1 MSKSKLHL
9 TESVESATDQSRTR
23 FSRSLFPSL
32 SITQRLPLLIAI
44 LLLGVIIACTFASY
58 RGVKQS
64 ALEVGRGRLL
74 HLTQQFASMLAQSS
88 VKLND
93 KTFAVAN
100 DPAVRLFLRSDSP
113 ATRTGAIGALKQF
126 SAPQDPNSLQVELW
140 TANRSLVLTF
150 PENLAPEPSDLNSE
164 FEQCA
169 SEPFKSVG
177 AIRTVKDVLA
187 YPSVAAVKDD
197 AGEPLGYL
205 VRWRKLSSSPDGR
218 KQLSDLLGSEA
229 TLYLGNSQG
238 DVWTDLVKSA
248 SKPPVSL
255 NSTLET
261 TTFQRDGESVMALG
275 RPVNGTPWFVMVEIP
290 ERALTAHAGIF
301 LRRMIV
307 IGLVLF
313 GVGVAS
319 AFVLSRG
326 ITRPLRLL
334 TDATAAI
341 SEGNYP
347 GMIKTGRS
355 DELGRLAGAFN
366 KMTARVR
373 ESQMD
378 LERRI
383 KERTAELE
391 ASNKELE
398 SFSYSVSHD
407 LRAPLRAIDGF
418 SRILIEDHSH
428 KLDADA
434 QRVLEVIRT
443 NTRQMGRLIDD
454 LLAFSRLGRK
464 PIERSPVNME
474 VLARD
479 AFTEIRLADSE
490 TVPRFQVGTMSP
502 ALGDPAMLRQVFVNL
517 LSNAA
522 KYSHGNDASVI
533 QVGSYTENGDNA
545 YYVKDNGVGFDMNY
559 ANKLFGVFQRLH
571 SAEEFEGTGVGLAIV
586 QRIIHRHGGRVW
598 AEGKVNEG
606 ATFYFT
612 LPKEHETN
620 GKSAKHE

>member
-1 MSKSKLHL
+1 MTKSKSHQ
-9 TESVESATDQSRTR
+9 TESRQIATQQSRAR
-23 FSRSLFPSL
+23 IRRSFFPSL
-32 SITQRLPLLIAI
+32 SITQRLTLLMTM
-44 LLLGVIIACTFASY
+44 LLLGVIVACTFASY
-58 RGVKQS
+58 RGIKQS
-64 ALEVGRGRLL
+64 ALEVGRERLL
-74 HLTQQFASMLAQSS
+74 NLTQQLASMLAQSS

-100 DPAVRLFLRSDSP
+100 DPAVRLFLRSAAP

-140 TANRSLVLTF
+140 TADHSLVLTF
-150 PENLAPEPSDLNSE
+150 PENLAPEPSDLSPE
-164 FEQCA
+164 FKQCA
-169 SEPFKSVG
+169 SEPFRSVG
-177 AIRTVKDVLA
+177 VIRMVKDVLA

-197 AGEPLGYL
+197 AGKILGYL
-205 VRWRKLSSSPDGR
+205 VRWRKLSSTPDGR
-218 KQLSDLLGSEA
+218 KQLTDLLGSEA

-238 DVWTDLVKSA
+238 DVWTDLVKSV

-255 NSTLET
+255 NSTLEI
-261 TTFQRDGESVMALG
+261 TTFKRDGESVMALG
-275 RPVNGTPWFVMVEIP
+275 RPINGTPWFVMVEIP
-290 ERALTAHAGIF
+290 ERTLTTHAGRF

-307 IGLVLF
+307 IGLILF
-313 GVGVAS
+313 GIGVAS

-334 TDATAAI
+334 TEATAAI

-347 GMIKTGRS
+347 GMIKTRRR
-355 DELGRLAGAFN
+355 DELGRLASAFN
-366 KMTARVR
+366 RMTARVR
-373 ESQMD
+373 ESQRD
-378 LERRI
+378 LEQRI

-391 ASNKELE
+391 ASNNELE

-418 SRILIEDHSH
+418 SRILIEDHSR

-434 QRVLEVIRT
+434 KRVLEVIRT

-479 AFTEIRLADSE
+479 AFTQIRLADSE
-490 TVPRFQVGTMSP
+490 TAPRFEVGTLSP

-522 KYSHGNDASVI
+522 KYSQGKDAPVI
-533 QVGSYTENGDNA
+533 QVGSYSENGDNA

-559 ANKLFGVFQRLH
+559 ATKLFGVFQRLH
-571 SAEEFEGTGVGLAIV
+571 GAEEFEGTGVGLAIV
-586 QRIIHRHGGRVW
+586 QRIIHRHGGHVW

-620 GKSAKHE
+620 GKSASHE

>member
-9 TESVESATDQSRTR
+9 TESVGSATDQSRTR
-23 FSRSLFPSL
+23 FRRSLFPSL

-74 HLTQQFASMLAQSS
+74 NLTQQFASMLAQSS

-113 ATRTGAIGALKQF
+113 TTRTGAIGALKQF

-164 FEQCA
+164 FKQCA

-197 AGEPLGYL
+197 AGKPLGYL
-205 VRWRKLSSSPDGR
+205 VRWRKLASSPDGR
-218 KQLSDLLGSEA
+218 KQLTDLLGSEA

-261 TTFQRDGESVMALG
+261 TTFQRDGQSVMALG
-275 RPVNGTPWFVMVEIP
+275 RPINGTPWFVMVEIP

-313 GVGVAS
+313 GIGLAS

-347 GMIKTGRS
+347 GMIKTWRS

-418 SRILIEDHSH
+418 SRILLEDHSH
-428 KLDADA
+428 QLDADA

-490 TVPRFQVGTMSP
+490 TGPRFQVGAMSP

-522 KYSHGNDASVI
+522 KYSHGNDAPVI